1 MTLSSTAALTASM
14 PEPTMETFAPIDLKD
29 ALVIAAFP
37 TTGSAASIAAQYLV
51 RTLEIPL
58 VGHLRLPEL
67 SAVTAIQDGRATS
80 AVRIF
85 GGEVACKLDKKCPRI
100 FIVTTELAPPP
111 SVALRLSET
120 LLDWAGKGGAHL
132 VIALEG
138 VVRGEGD
145 DSPDVFCAAAND
157 DVLKELRKTGIPAM
171 ERALIGGITA
181 HLLLLAPA
189 RKVRSG
195 AVMVEATR
203 EHPDG
208 RAAVALIEALG
219 KIMPDVIM
227 DAKPLLKEAMQLE
240 ADLKRMREGTETTQ
254 FGPPTNQFI

>member
-1 MTLSSTAALTASM
+1 M
-14 PEPTMETFAPIDLKD
+14 PETTLETFAAIDLKD
-29 ALVIAAFP
+29 ALVLAAFP
-37 TTGSAASIAAQYLV
+37 TTGSAASIAAQYLI
-51 RTLEIPL
+51 RNLELPL
-58 VGHLRLPEL
+58 VAHLRLPEL

-100 FIVTTELAPPP
+100 YIVTTELAPPP
-111 SVALRLSET
+111 SVAIRLSET

-138 VVRGEGD
+138 VVRGDGD
-145 DSPDVFCAAAND
+145 NTPDVFCAAANA
-157 DVLKELRKTGIPAM
+157 DVLKELTKTGIPAM

-181 HLLLLAPA
+181 HILLLAPSH
-189 RKVRSG
+189 KVRSG

-203 EHPDG
+203 DHPDG
-208 RAAVALIEALG
+208 RAAAALIEALG
-219 KIMPDVIM
+219 KVMPDVVM
-227 DAKPLLKEAMQLE
+227 DWKPLLQEAMALE
-240 ADLKRMREGTETTQ
+240 SELKRMREGTDTTQ

>member
-1 MTLSSTAALTASM
+1 MA
-14 PEPTMETFAPIDLKD
+14 EPTLETFEPVDLKD
-29 ALVIAAFP
+29 SLVIAAFP
-37 TTGSAASIAAQYLV
+37 TTGSASSIAAQYLI
-51 RTLEIPL
+51 RNLELPL

-80 AVRIF
+80 AVRVF
-85 GGEVACKLDKKCPRI
+85 GGEVACRLDKKCPRI

-111 SVALRLSET
+111 SVALKLAET
-120 LLDWAGKGGAHL
+120 LLDWAAKGGAHL

-145 DSPDVFCAAAND
+145 NTPDVFCAAAD
-157 DVLKELRKTGIPAM
+157 GAVLKELAKTGIPIM

-181 HLLLLAPA
+181 HVLLLAAA

-195 AVMVEATR
+195 TVLVEATR
-203 EHPDG
+203 DHPDG
-208 RAAVALIEALG
+208 RAAAALIEALG
-219 KIMPDVIM
+219 KIMPDVVM

-240 ADLKRMREGTETTQ
+240 AEIGRMREGADVQ
-254 FGPPTNQFI
+254 ALGPPTNQFI